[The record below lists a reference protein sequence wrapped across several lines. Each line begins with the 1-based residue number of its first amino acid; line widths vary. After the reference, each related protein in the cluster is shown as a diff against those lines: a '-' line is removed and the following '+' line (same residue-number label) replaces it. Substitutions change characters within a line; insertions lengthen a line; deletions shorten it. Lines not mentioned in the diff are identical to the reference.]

1 MTMESN
7 PRSTS
12 MAVANWFVENA
23 SDITPLKLQ
32 KLIYFAHGWHLA
44 LRDQPLIDEY
54 IEAWDYGPVV
64 PSVYHEFKEFGN
76 RPIDIPGTA
85 IERSGDTGFRIVTPR
100 LAPDPDHGVEAL
112 LKKINQVYGGF
123 SALRLSADTHKVGTP
138 WEETRKKNPNRKG
151 VDISDELIQ
160 TYFKKLIRPAK

>member
-1 MTMESN
+1 MTMNSK

-23 SDITPLKLQ
+23 SDISPLKLQ

-76 RPIDIPGTA
+76 RPINIPGTT
-85 IERSGDTGFRIVTPR
+85 IELSGDTKFRIVTPR
-100 LAPDPDHGVEAL
+100 LSPESDQSVEAL
-112 LKKINQVYGGF
+112 LKKIFEVYGAY

-138 WEETRKKNPNRKG
+138 WEETRKLHPNRKG
-151 VDISDELIQ
+151 VDIDDELIQ
-160 TYFKKLIRPAK
+160 AYFKKLIRTK